1 MRGYIGS
8 SGNYKIS
15 LSEKRMTRGRHKSGS
30 LMLLKKLLLFTVKH
44 QRYLNKGKL
53 RMIDQ
58 L

>member
-30 LMLLKKLLLFTVKH
+30 LTLLKRLLLFTVKH
-44 QRYLNKGKL
+44 LNYLNNGKL
-53 RMIDQ
+53 RMIDR